1 MNRIDE
7 FDALRNENWDGVYGD
22 VPPAVNEG
30 VQLAFERIHAYER
43 RCRQGLRLISIA
55 ACLCVALGVGAV
67 VLRSGAAKAPDRVA
81 SSITEKRILARDET
95 VYASK
100 EDACFHVRTD
110 CAQIQG
116 ETVELQLM
124 TALEF
129 EKSLCGECGVGV
141 GLP

>member
-7 FDALRNENWDGVYGD
+7 FDALRRENWDSVYAD
-22 VPPAVNEG
+22 VPSSVEEG
-30 VQLAFERIHAYER
+30 VQLAFERIRAHER
-43 RCRQGLRLISIA
+43 RRKQTLRLISMA

-67 VLRSGAAKAPDRVA
+67 ALRSGPADAPDRVA
-81 SSITEKRILARDET
+81 ASVTDVRILARDEA

-100 EDACFHVRTD
+100 VDACFHIKPD
-110 CAQIQG
+110 CGKVQG
-116 ETVELQLM
+116 EAVELRLL

-129 EKSLCGECGVGV
+129 EKGLCPDCGAGV

>member
-1 MNRIDE
+1 MNRIEE
-7 FDALRNENWDGVYGD
+7 FDALRKENWADVFAD

-30 VQLAFERIHAYER
+30 VHLAFERIHAHER
-43 RCRQGLRLISIA
+43 RRKRGLRLISIA

-67 VLRSGAAKAPDRVA
+67 ALRSAPGKAPDRVA
-81 SSITEKRILARDET
+81 APIAETRILARDEL
-95 VYASK
+95 VHASMG
-100 EDACFHVRTD
+100 DPCFHVRTD
-110 CAQIQG
+110 CGQIQG

-129 EKSLCGECGVGV
+129 EKSLCPVCGEGV